1 MRQVQV
7 FVSPDRHWR
16 VEVRPDG
23 RCLVYQYSHLV
34 RRCATIT
41 LAAQFLAAEGVEELV
56 QD

>member
-1 MRQVQV
+1 MQV
-7 FVSPDRHWR
+7 FVSPDRRWR

-34 RRCATIT
+34 RRCASIT